1 MSPYSSLKG
10 NMKDNTYDRRKK
22 QLERLKAIPPA
33 YNGWWIYEYFKDIL
47 SGKKDKE
54 YETSKRERIM

>member
-1 MSPYSSLKG
+1 
-10 NMKDNTYDRRKK
+10 MKDNTYDRRKK